1 MNLLAERIY
10 EVSKEL
16 PEPALAEL
24 LDFAEFLQQRKLRA
38 VEQQTMELISANAQR
53 GSVMRTLAL
62 LASPRFAQRPK
73 ASDAEVAQRITALR
87 NDWDGH
93 G

>member
-1 MNLLAERIY
+1 MKLAERIY

-24 LDFAEFLQQRKLRA
+24 LDFAEFLHLRRSQPA
-38 VEQQTMELISANAQR
+38 EQANEQTLLDSQR
-53 GSVMRTLAL
+53 GSVARTLSL

-73 ASDAEVAQRITALR
+73 AQGTEVAQRIAALR
-87 NDWDGH
+87 GDWEEH
-93 G
+93 

>member
-38 VEQQTMELISANAQR
+38 GEQTMELVSANAQR

-87 NDWDGH
+87 NDWDGR

>member
-38 VEQQTMELISANAQR
+38 VEQTMELISANAQR

>member
-24 LDFAEFLQQRKLRA
+24 LDFSEFLQQRKWRA
-38 VEQQTMELISANAQR
+38 VEQTMELISANAQR

>member
-1 MNLLAERIY
+1 MKLPERIY

-24 LDFAEFLQQRKLRA
+24 LDFAEFLHLRRSRPA
-38 VEQQTMELISANAQR
+38 EQTLELALPDAQR
-53 GSVMRTLAL
+53 GNVARTLSL

-73 ASDAEVAQRITALR
+73 AQGAEVAQRIAALR
-87 NDWDGH
+87 GDWDER
-93 G
+93 